1 VSWRD
6 RNDCGDKGSAEMTI
20 TQEPDLPDL
29 VRMIVDRMRSNGID
43 YEDGG
48 VILLDLYAEIY
59 DDVDVCRIVH

>member
-1 VSWRD
+1 
-6 RNDCGDKGSAEMTI
+6 MTI

-48 VILLDLYAEIY
+48 VILLDLYDEIY

>member
-1 VSWRD
+1 
-6 RNDCGDKGSAEMTI
+6 MTI

-48 VILLDLYAEIY
+48 IAETVI
-59 DDVDVCRIVH
+59 DVDCKPQEVLTPELGEEGEWIDT